1 MKKFIFSLEKVL
13 NFKGQSI
20 DALKNQLA
28 ILQSELHL
36 IEQEIAKLNLIFVKK
51 NVLLREKMQEGISSG
66 EISTFKI
73 YLNDINLSIRRKQF
87 ELKLKKDEVFAK
99 QQEIISANI
108 EIASL
113 EKLKD
118 TQLQDYKKAF
128 AKSQEIELNEFI
140 TNAMQRQ
147 KV

>member
-13 NFKGQSI
+13 NFKEQSI

-28 ILQSELHL
+28 ILQSEHHL
-36 IEQEIAKLNLIFVKK
+36 IEQEIAKLNLIFIKK
-51 NVLLREKMQEGISSG
+51 NVLLREKMQEGITSG

-87 ELKLKKDEVFAK
+87 ELKLKKDEIFAK
-99 QQEIISANI
+99 QQEIIAANI

-118 TQLQDYKKAF
+118 TQLIDYRKSF
-128 AKSQEIELNEFI
+128 AKAQEIELNEFI
-140 TNAMQRQ
+140 TNSMQRQ
-147 KV
+147 KI